1 MTFGSVLFT
10 APYLLLALLALPI
23 LWLLLRAVPPAPI
36 KHLFPAVALLI
47 GLKDR
52 DTSTD
57 RTPWWLLLLRMLAVA
72 AVVVGLAGPVLNP
85 TDKAGAGS
93 ERLLIVLDASWASAA
108 DWSQRQEYLA
118 GVLQDAAQE
127 ERTVGVLSLTRPE
140 TVVFQAAQVWLRAL
154 AGLQPE
160 PWEAANTVDLE
171 PVLPEGPF
179 DTLWL
184 SDGVARG
191 TRSDALALFEAR
203 GTVEVTEGTLP
214 ILALSFAELDGEG
227 VGLTVQRVQQG
238 AVRDVIVQAIGPD
251 PAGIERVLDELPTA
265 FETGAGD
272 IEARFVLP
280 AELQA
285 RVSRF
290 VIKGQGHAGA
300 VVLTDDS
307 LRRRDIALVDSRVN
321 REGLELLSPLHYLEK
336 ALVESSNLRFG
347 SLDEVLLAAPDV
359 VILAD
364 IAEMTEASEAALIEW
379 TNEGG
384 LLVRFAGP
392 RLAASEVSRS
402 VEHPLLPVRL
412 RAGGRFV
419 GGAMSWG
426 EPKTLAPF
434 EQGSPFFGL
443 TVSDELRV
451 TAQVV
456 AQPDP
461 QLSERVIARLSDGTP
476 LVTRKALG
484 QGEVVLFH
492 ISANAEWSTLPL
504 SGLFVRMLE
513 RLSVATSATSL
524 DSSEIAGT
532 IWKPVKRLDAFG
544 RLQEAED
551 MSGVAGED
559 ILSQEIGTDVPPGIY
574 EGPGRRL
581 ARNVIASE
589 RKLEPAVW
597 PQRIAVSSF
606 GGPQERML
614 GGPFFGFALLLL
626 ALDILATLLLSGRL
640 RQPVVAMLGLTLL
653 ALGQSAEAQEDARA
667 ISATGEIVLAH
678 VVTGNRQVDDIAL
691 AGLAGLSDT
700 LFFRTSVEPEPPQSV
715 DLERDEIAFYPL
727 LYWPV
732 TPEQTTPSPA
742 AYLKLN
748 AYLRAGGMI
757 LFDTRDSNVS
767 KFGAASPAG
776 QALRRLAASLDIPEL
791 EPVPEDHVLTRTFYL
806 LQDFPGRH
814 ASHDVWVEASPAE
827 AVQAEGMPFRNLNDG
842 VSPVVIGGND
852 WAAAWA
858 VDQRGAPLLPVGRG
872 FAGERQREMAFR
884 FGVNL
889 VMHVLTGNYKSDQV
903 HVPALLERLGQ

>member
-184 SDGVARG
+184 SDGVARD

-513 RLSVATSATSL
+513 RLAVATSATSL

>member
-184 SDGVARG
+184 SDGVARD

-858 VDQRGAPLLPVGRG
+858 VDQRGAPLLPIGRG

>member
-184 SDGVARG
+184 SDGVARD